1 MSVCSLSDT
10 GVMASENVRK
20 LSTMVLLMS
29 IHGANTVTVCCVQHN
44 TCPVCRHSLPVDE
57 ELQRQAHQQRRAQLR
72 QPFQQNEGGNA
83 QQAPGAAPGAQT
95 IADFA
100 NTLIAQL
107 TLAQNHQG
115 GAGMIAI
122 PVFHVAGASPHERRP
137 TNDGRPARIVR
148 ARIGRPDEVRS
159 RSSAQPAPGN
169 SQSQPQAGYAADQSS
184 NQNMRS
190 DANVGAE
197 PGRGPPLCRLQ

>member
-1 MSVCSLSDT
+1 MKAMHILPV
-10 GVMASENVRK
+10 VAM
-20 LSTMVLLMS
+20 MS
-29 IHGANTVTVCCVQHN
+29 IQDADAVIVCCLQHN

-57 ELQRQAHQQRRAQLR
+57 ELQREAQQQRRAQLR
-72 QPFQQNEGGNA
+72 QPFQHNEGGNA

-107 TLAQNHQG
+107 TLAQGHQG

-169 SQSQPQAGYAADQSS
+169 SQSQSEGGYAADQPS
-184 NQNMRS
+184 NQDMRS
-190 DANVGAE
+190 EGNAGAE